1 MLDRTVAILQTALDR
16 AAALFLED
24 VLYYVRRGL
33 PVEAAIDNAAGNMR
47 RQEPLRRG
55 LQAGYLQAWRDTG
68 NEIVALLKRKHP
80 GFGLSQLADDP
91 SRAATP
97 QYRTPRPLDLPD
109 DWRAYSPG
117 QRRAT
122 WEWLAEHEATL
133 QQFTPQLYVDKYLS
147 SRLPPLAGIVDRR
160 LLEGARDVAAGIAER
175 GFGVRQSIQA
185 LRREFPEFT
194 RHRLENIARTEGAVL
209 YEAGHLSRYR
219 LDPAVTGARFDA
231 VNDSRTTETCRWHDG
246 RSYKLDDPELPEPPM
261 HYMCRSTLAPIL
273 FYEEPDWQTGPPPD
287 DARPLAGF
295 GKFDEGLLPE
305 NVTL

>member
-1 MLDRTVAILQTALDR
+1 MLDRTVAILQAALDR
-16 AAALFLED
+16 AVALFLED
-24 VLYYVRRGL
+24 VLYHVRRGL

-47 RQEPLRRG
+47 RQEPLRQA

-68 NEIVALLKRKHP
+68 NEIVARLKRQHP

-97 QYRTPRPLDLPD
+97 QYRTPRPLNLPD
-109 DWRAYSPG
+109 KWREYSPG

-133 QQFTPQLYVDKYLS
+133 QQFTPQLYVDKYLQ

-175 GFGVRQSIQA
+175 GFGVRESIQA

-194 RHRLENIARTEGAVL
+194 RARLENIARTEGAVL

-219 LDPAVTGARFDA
+219 MDPAVTGVRYDA
-231 VNDSRTTETCRWHDG
+231 VGDSRTTVICEELDG
-246 RSYKLDDPELPEPPM
+246 RCWKLEDPNIVAPPA
-261 HYMCRSTLAPIL
+261 HFQCRSTLAPVL

-295 GKFDEGLLPE
+295 GKFPEGLLPE